1 MIEGDKEDALH
12 LFARLVLTAA
22 LRAIFH
28 FIPVAGPFLA
38 PFKGPFAA
46 QADLGRKTI
55 LYPRSMCHN
64 PHPKGDI
71 RVERAQRSPYS

>member
-1 MIEGDKEDALH
+1 MQVIERDKEDALQ
-12 LFARLVLTAA
+12 LFATLVIATG

-28 FIPVAGPFLA
+28 FIPIFSPLFS

-46 QADLGRKTI
+46 QADLRRKAI
-55 LYPRSMCHN
+55 LDPRSMCHN

-71 RVERAQRSPYS
+71 QVERDEG